1 MLNVSFYQH
10 LSKTL
15 AAVLMSLAIDT
26 VEKLGAAK
34 ITSARAGLLFSRQIS
49 WQVAGEFLFSE
60 EPLGGLGQSA

>member
-1 MLNVSFYQH
+1 
-10 LSKTL
+10 
-15 AAVLMSLAIDT
+15 MSLAIDT